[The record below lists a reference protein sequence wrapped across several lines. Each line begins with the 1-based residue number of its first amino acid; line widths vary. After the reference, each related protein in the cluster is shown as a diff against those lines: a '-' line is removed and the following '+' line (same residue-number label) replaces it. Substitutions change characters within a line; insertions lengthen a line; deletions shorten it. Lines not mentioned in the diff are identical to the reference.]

1 MAWKLMYL
9 EARDA
14 AGMSEAAREAERRA
28 MYARPD
34 ALPLPDE
41 PPARKSWLAA
51 ILLRR
56 ASPAAPAAS
65 TAPAAPKRSV
75 ATRG

>member
-1 MAWKLMYL
+1 MAIKLMYL
-9 EARDA
+9 EALDA
-14 AGMSEAAREAERRA
+14 PHKAEAAREAERRA

-51 ILLRR
+51 ILRR
-56 ASPAAPAAS
+56 APAPAA
-65 TAPAAPKRSV
+65 ARQSV